1 MLGDR
6 ELSFEQYVA
15 IVKRRKWWLAA
26 PTLLVPIVVYLGSLL
41 LPNLYRSQTLVLV
54 EEQKVPDNFVKPVV
68 NEELNE
74 RLATMQEQILS
85 RTRLQPLIERFR
97 IFPSEMN
104 SVPMDELVD
113 RMRKMISVTAVH
125 ADFGDTSGPKKGLPG
140 FYISFSASDPHLAQ
154 QVCGEITS
162 MFMEENLKAREQSAE
177 GTTQFLST
185 QLDDAKR
192 KLDEQDAKLAAF
204 KQRYIGQL
212 PDQEQ
217 ANLSVLS
224 ALNGQLDAANQAVA
238 RAQQDKTFA
247 ESMLAQ
253 QMAAWKASRSGP
265 DTETLQKK
273 LDDLQSQ
280 LTTLEARY
288 TSDYPDVAKTK
299 AEIAEVQK
307 EMESAPPV
315 ASTTDPADDKSAPSE
330 PQEIRQLR
338 LQIHQLEDFRIEKTK
353 AQEDLQK
360 QIRSYQSRIQMSPV
374 VEQEYKALTRDY
386 QTALSFYN
394 DLLAKKTQSAMA
406 TDLERKQQGEQFRV
420 MDPPN
425 LPEKPTSPNRP
436 MFALGGFGGGFALGL
451 AMAFL
456 IEVRD
461 KTLRTD
467 EDVLFYLRLPVLTHI
482 PTVLANGNGKPVKH
496 KIFGKKGSESK
507 QSKQKQQQVE
517 A

>member
-6 ELSFEQYVA
+6 ELSFEQYLA
-15 IVKRRKWWLAA
+15 ILKRRAWWLVVPAV
-26 PTLLVPIVVYLGSLL
+26 LVPMVVYLGSLVI
-41 LPNLYRSQTLVLV
+41 PNRYTSQTLVLV

-68 NEELNE
+68 SEELNQ

-97 IFPSEMN
+97 IFPSEMGN
-104 SVPMDELVD
+104 VSMDELVD

-125 ADFGDTSGPKKGLPG
+125 ADFGDTSGSKKGLPG
-140 FYISFSASDPHLAQ
+140 FYISFTASDPHLAQ

-177 GTTQFLST
+177 GTTQFLGG

-192 KLDEQDAKLAAF
+192 KLDEQDAKLATF
-204 KQRYIGQL
+204 KQHYIGQL

-217 ANLSVLS
+217 SNLGVLS
-224 ALNGQLDAANQAVA
+224 ALNAQLDAVNQAVA

-253 QMAAWKASRSGP
+253 QLAAWKASRSGAQ
-265 DTETLQKK
+265 DTDSMQKK

-288 TSDYPDVAKTK
+288 TRDYPDVIKTK
-299 AEIAEVQK
+299 NEIAEVQK
-307 EMESAPPV
+307 EMDSAPPV
-315 ASTTDPADDKSAPSE
+315 PSKSDQANDKSAQSE
-330 PQEIRQLR
+330 PQDIRQLR
-338 LQIHQLEDFRIEKTK
+338 LQIHQLEDLRLEKTK

-360 QIRSYQSRIQMSPV
+360 QIRAYQSRVQMSPV

-386 QTALSFYN
+386 QTALNFYN

-406 TDLERKQQGEQFRV
+406 TDLERKQEGEQFRV

-425 LPEKPTSPNRP
+425 LPEKPTSPDRP
-436 MFALGGFGGGFALGL
+436 MIALGGLGGGFALGL
-451 AMAFL
+451 GMVFL
-456 IEVRD
+456 MEMRD
-461 KTLRTD
+461 KTLRSD

-482 PTVLANGNGKPVKH
+482 PTVLPEGNGKPRKRS
-496 KIFGKKGSESK
+496 ILGKPGGVESK
-507 QSKQKQQQVE
+507 QQKVE
-517 A
+517 V

>member
-6 ELSFEQYVA
+6 ELNFEQYVA
-15 IVKRRKWWLAA
+15 ILKRRKWWLAV

-41 LPNLYRSQTLVLV
+41 VPNQYRSQTLVLV

-113 RMRKMISVTAVH
+113 RMRKMISVIAVK
-125 ADFGDTSGPKKGLPG
+125 ADFGDTSGPRKGLPG

-177 GTTQFLST
+177 GTTQFLGT
-185 QLDDAKR
+185 QLDEAKR

-204 KQRYIGQL
+204 KQRYTGQL
-212 PDQEQ
+212 PDQQQ
-217 ANLSVLS
+217 ANLSVLA

-253 QMAAWKASRSGP
+253 QLAAWKASRSGQ
-265 DTETLQKK
+265 DAENLQKK
-273 LDDLQSQ
+273 LEDLQSQ

-288 TSDYPDVAKTK
+288 TSDYPDVIKTK
-299 AEIAEVQK
+299 NEIAQVQK
-307 EMESAPPV
+307 EMDDAPP
-315 ASTTDPADDKSAPSE
+315 AAGNTDAANDKPAQSE
-330 PQEIRQLR
+330 PQDIRKLR
-338 LQIHQLEDFRIEKTK
+338 LQINQLEDLRIEKTK
-353 AQEDLQK
+353 AQEQLQK
-360 QIRSYQSRIQMSPV
+360 EIRAYQSRVQMSPV

-386 QTALSFYN
+386 QTAANFYN

-425 LPEKPTSPNRP
+425 LPERPTSPDRP
-436 MFALGGFGGGFALGL
+436 KIALGGLGGGFALGL
-451 AMAFL
+451 GLAFL

-467 EDVLFYLRLPVLTHI
+467 EDVLFYLKLPVLTHI

-496 KIFGKKGSESK
+496 KILEKKGSESK
-507 QSKQKQQQVE
+507 QDKQQVE

>member
-6 ELSFEQYVA
+6 ELSFEQYLA
-15 IVKRRKWWLAA
+15 ILKRRAWWLVV
-26 PTLLVPIVVYLGSLL
+26 PTVIVPIVAYLGSLL
-41 LPNLYRSQTLVLV
+41 IPNRYTSQTLVLV
-54 EEQKVPDNFVKPVV
+54 EEQKVPDVFVKPVV
-68 NEELNE
+68 TEELNQ

-97 IFPSEMN
+97 IFPSEAGN
-104 SVPMDELVD
+104 VPMDELVD
-113 RMRKMISVTAVH
+113 RMRKLVSVTAVH
-125 ADFGDTSGPKKGLPG
+125 ADFGDTSGPRKGLPG
-140 FYISFSASDPHLAQ
+140 FYISFTASDPHLAQ
-154 QVCGEITS
+154 QVCAEITS

-185 QLDDAKR
+185 QLDEAKR
-192 KLDEQDAKLAAF
+192 KMDEQDGKLAEF

-253 QMAAWKASRSGP
+253 QLAAWKASRSGTQ
-265 DTETLQKK
+265 DSDNLQKK

-288 TSDYPDVAKTK
+288 TSDYPDVIKTK
-299 AEIAEVQK
+299 NEIAELQK
-307 EMESAPPV
+307 EMDSAPPV
-315 ASTTDPADDKSAPSE
+315 PSKSDQANDKSTQSE
-330 PQEIRQLR
+330 PQDIRQLR
-338 LQIHQLEDFRIEKTK
+338 SQIHQLEDLRLEKTK

-360 QIRSYQSRIQMSPV
+360 QIRAYQSRVQMSPV

-386 QTALSFYN
+386 QTALNFYN
-394 DLLAKKTQSAMA
+394 DLLSKKTQSAMA
-406 TDLERKQQGEQFRV
+406 TDLERKQEGEQFRV

-425 LPEKPTSPNRP
+425 LPGKPTSPDRP
-436 MFALGGFGGGFALGL
+436 MVALGGLGGGLALGL
-451 AMAFL
+451 GMVFL
-456 IEVRD
+456 MEMRD
-461 KTLRTD
+461 KTLRSD

-482 PTVLANGNGKPVKH
+482 PTVLPEGNGKPRKQT
-496 KIFGKKGSESK
+496 ILGKPDGAESK
-507 QSKQKQQQVE
+507 QQKVE
-517 A
+517 V

>member
-1 MLGDR
+1 MVGDR
-6 ELSFEQYVA
+6 ELSFEQYLA
-15 IVKRRKWWLAA
+15 ILKRRAWWLVFPAV
-26 PTLLVPIVVYLGSLL
+26 LVPMVVYLGSLL
-41 LPNLYRSQTLVLV
+41 IPNRYTSQTLVLV

-68 NEELNE
+68 SEELNQ

-97 IFPSEMN
+97 IFPSEMGN
-104 SVPMDELVD
+104 APMDELVD

-125 ADFGDTSGPKKGLPG
+125 ADFGDTSGTKKGLPG
-140 FYISFSASDPHLAQ
+140 FYISFTASDPHLAQ

-177 GTTQFLST
+177 GTTQFLGT

-192 KLDEQDAKLAAF
+192 KLDEQDAKLATF
-204 KQRYIGQL
+204 KQHYIGQL
-212 PDQEQ
+212 PEQEQ
-217 ANLSVLS
+217 TNLSVLS
-224 ALNGQLDAANQAVA
+224 ALNAQLDAANQAVA

-253 QMAAWKASRSGP
+253 QLAAWKASRSGAQ
-265 DTETLQKK
+265 DTDSMQKK

-288 TSDYPDVAKTK
+288 TSDYPDVIKTK
-299 AEIAEVQK
+299 NEIAEVQK
-307 EMESAPPV
+307 EMDSALAVP
-315 ASTTDPADDKSAPSE
+315 SKTDQANDQSVQSE
-330 PQEIRQLR
+330 PQDIRQLR
-338 LQIHQLEDFRIEKTK
+338 LQIHQLEDLRLEKTK
-353 AQEDLQK
+353 AQDDLQK
-360 QIRSYQSRIQMSPV
+360 QIRAYQSRVQMSPV

-386 QTALSFYN
+386 QTALNFYN

-436 MFALGGFGGGFALGL
+436 MFALEGLGGGFALGL
-451 AMAFL
+451 GMVFL
-456 IEVRD
+456 MEMRD

-467 EDVLFYLRLPVLTHI
+467 EDVLFYLKLPVLTHI
-482 PTVLANGNGKPVKH
+482 PTVLPEGNGKPRKRTILREPV
-496 KIFGKKGSESK
+496 GESK
-507 QSKQKQQQVE
+507 QGQEKVE
-517 A
+517 V

>member
-6 ELSFEQYVA
+6 ELSFEQYLA
-15 IVKRRKWWLAA
+15 ILKRRAWWLVVPAV
-26 PTLLVPIVVYLGSLL
+26 LVPMVVYLGSLVI
-41 LPNLYRSQTLVLV
+41 PNRYTSQTLVLV

-68 NEELNE
+68 SEELNQ

-97 IFPSEMN
+97 IFPSEMGN
-104 SVPMDELVD
+104 VSMDELVD

-125 ADFGDTSGPKKGLPG
+125 ADFGDTSGSKKGLPG
-140 FYISFSASDPHLAQ
+140 FYISFTASDPHLAQ

-177 GTTQFLST
+177 GTTQFLGG

-192 KLDEQDAKLAAF
+192 KLDEQDAKLATF
-204 KQRYIGQL
+204 KQHYIGQL

-217 ANLSVLS
+217 TNLSVLS
-224 ALNGQLDAANQAVA
+224 ALNAQLDAANQAVA

-253 QMAAWKASRSGP
+253 QLAAWKTSRSGAQ
-265 DTETLQKK
+265 DTDSMQKK

-288 TSDYPDVAKTK
+288 TSDYPDVIKTK
-299 AEIAEVQK
+299 NEIAEVQK
-307 EMESAPPV
+307 EMDSAPPV
-315 ASTTDPADDKSAPSE
+315 PSKSDQANDKSAQSE
-330 PQEIRQLR
+330 PQDIRQLR
-338 LQIHQLEDFRIEKTK
+338 LQIHQLEDLRLEKTK

-360 QIRSYQSRIQMSPV
+360 QIRAYQSRVQMSPV

-386 QTALSFYN
+386 QTALNFYN

-406 TDLERKQQGEQFRV
+406 TDLERKQEGEQFRV

-425 LPEKPTSPNRP
+425 LPEKPTSPDRP
-436 MFALGGFGGGFALGL
+436 MIALGGLGGGFALGL
-451 AMAFL
+451 GMVFL
-456 IEVRD
+456 MEMRD
-461 KTLRTD
+461 KTLRSD

-482 PTVLANGNGKPVKH
+482 PTVLPEGNGKPRKRS
-496 KIFGKKGSESK
+496 ILGKPGGVESK
-507 QSKQKQQQVE
+507 QQKVE
-517 A
+517 V

>member
-6 ELSFEQYVA
+6 ELSFEQYLA
-15 IVKRRKWWLAA
+15 ILKRRVWWLALPA
-26 PTLLVPIVVYLGSLL
+26 LFVPVVVYLGSFII
-41 LPNLYRSQTLVLV
+41 PNRYTSQTLVLV

-68 NEELNE
+68 TEELNQ

-85 RTRLQPLIERFR
+85 RTRLQPLIERFK
-97 IFPSEMN
+97 IFPKEMGT
-104 SVPMDELVD
+104 VAMDELVD

-140 FYISFSASDPHLAQ
+140 FYISFTASDPHLAQ

-177 GTTQFLST
+177 GTTQFLGT
-185 QLDDAKR
+185 QLEDAKR

-204 KQRYIGQL
+204 KEKYIGQL

-253 QMAAWKASRSGP
+253 QLAAWKASRSGQAQ
-265 DTETLQKK
+265 DNDTLQKK

-280 LTTLEARY
+280 LTSLEARY
-288 TSDYPDVAKTK
+288 TSDYPDVIKTK
-299 AEIAEVQK
+299 NEIAQVEK
-307 EMESAPPV
+307 EINGASSATANADQTKDESPQ
-315 ASTTDPADDKSAPSE
+315 SE
-330 PQEIRQLR
+330 PQDIRQLR
-338 LQIHQLEDFRIEKTK
+338 LQIHQLEDLRLEKTK

-360 QIRSYQSRIQMSPV
+360 QIRAYQSRIQMSPV

-386 QTALSFYN
+386 QTALNFYN
-394 DLLAKKTQSAMA
+394 DLLAKESQSAMA
-406 TDLERKQQGEQFRV
+406 TDLERKQEGEQFRV

-425 LPEKPTSPNRP
+425 LPEKPTSPDRP
-436 MFALGGFGGGFALGL
+436 MIALGGLGGGFALGL
-451 AMAFL
+451 GMVFL
-456 IEVRD
+456 IEMRD

-467 EDVLFYLRLPVLTHI
+467 EDVLFYLKLPVLTHI
-482 PTVLANGNGKPVKH
+482 PTVLPPGNGQKNKRYHFPTQQA
-496 KIFGKKGSESK
+496 ESK
-507 QSKQKQQQVE
+507 QEKVE
-517 A
+517 V